1 MEFDNLNDK
10 HFTAAEKTAINAALT
25 TLENLFISKFVNLS
39 AEDRK
44 KYGSINEQNKLI
56 VNKVKDYRAS
66 HPNLSSPDVN
76 WVEFQADY
84 DDRESIVQWIQR
96 IVNIEG
102 GLDNIKILADNDNF
116 KAALR
121 DYEYSK
127 YKATTNAF
135 GYEEKCS
142 EIKQFFSGGSHN
154 EPENKE

>member
-10 HFTAAEKTAINAALT
+10 HFTVAEKTANKRSSYYIRKHIYL
-25 TLENLFISKFVNLS
+25 KFVNLS

-76 WVEFQADY
+76 WIEFQADY

-154 EPENKE
+154 EPEIKE